1 MENQKLF
8 SLIPGLSQEEYQGI
22 KPLTENLS
30 DEELHTFTSLY
41 NSKRRTPDTIL
52 IGSVLGFVLVAGIQ
66 RFMVNQ
72 IGMGLLYLFTGGLCF
87 IGTIYDLVTYRTI
100 NQEYNQSVAIE
111 ARNMTRAYSG

>member
-1 MENQKLF
+1 MEGRKLF
-8 SLIPGLSQEEYQGI
+8 SLIPGLSQEEFETI
-22 KPLTENLS
+22 KPLTEDLT
-30 DEELHTFTSLY
+30 EEEQHTFASLY

-87 IGTIYDLVTYRTI
+87 IGTIYDLVTYRNITL
-100 NQEYNQSVAIE
+100 EYNQSVALE
-111 ARNMTRAYSG
+111 ARNMTRAYH